1 MILGVNVIDDCNVLR
16 ALKKSEKIIILLFVD
31 INVEVGNFT
40 VYYVYYSHVLYAYV
54 VLGIRA

>member
-16 ALKKSEKIIILLFVD
+16 ALKKSEKIIIFLFVD

-40 VYYVYYSHVLYAYV
+40 VYYMY
-54 VLGIRA
+54 